1 MIDER
6 LSMVLAL
13 LLSALPGCGRRSD
26 GHQAPDSVASSA
38 ASPVPSMA
46 SAAWSAPEDAG
57 SVGHVYPQARWRMA
71 TFDELDRATLWVGHI
86 VIRHKHSN
94 PEGFRMMDWRPDSP
108 NPDRNVARALTLA
121 EKVAS
126 LAAESPDTFEELARK
141 YSEDV
146 VTKDDGG
153 ALGGVRVSQ
162 LRNLD
167 FLDALA
173 TLKPGEVSKAFRT
186 PYGFHILK
194 RYAPPREEQVA
205 GQRIVIGYRGVFDR
219 PGESRRS
226 RAEAET
232 LARDVATQAK
242 KDPASFGTLA
252 ERYSES
258 AERLQQGDI
267 GVFSTRDPGYLPL
280 EVHRLARLEVGEV
293 TGPHDSC
300 YGYEILKRS
309 AVSPRQAYA
318 ATMIEIPFDSTPTQ
332 RATSQAQA
340 LSKAREMLRTLEAA
354 PHRFDEFQSGYHQNR
369 VERWTRGRGDPE
381 LTRALDPVPFGRLAP
396 EPILYS
402 SSYFLAK
409 RLDPSALPP
418 EQPRL
423 TEIPSPREPNYYEL
437 LKYNDGAQIADAARS
452 LGQALQ
458 TNAGLAAGSTRSI
471 AATLGQLASTLE
483 RQPADHVAA
492 RAAIDSTLAVLEQ
505 RLSADQ
511 FALFKQFSRRWAVS
525 QFMPPGS
532 EEVDAIRE

>member
-13 LLSALPGCGRRSD
+13 LLGALLGCGRRSD

-38 ASPVPSMA
+38 AFAVPSMA
-46 SAAWSAPEDAG
+46 SAGGSAPEDAG

-94 PEGFRMMDWRPDSP
+94 PESFRMMDWRPDSP
-108 NPDRNVARALTLA
+108 NPDREVAQALTLA
-121 EKVAS
+121 EKLAS
-126 LAAESPDTFEELARK
+126 LAASAPGTFEELARK
-141 YSEDV
+141 YSEDI

-173 TLKPGEVSKAFRT
+173 TLKPGQVSKAFRT

-194 RYAPPREEQVA
+194 RYAPPPEEQVA
-205 GQRIVIGYRGVFDR
+205 GERIVIGYQGVFDR

-226 RAEAET
+226 RVEAER
-232 LARDVATQAK
+232 LARDVAEQAK
-242 KDPASFGTLA
+242 KDPKSFGALA

-258 AERLQQGDI
+258 AERFQQGDI
-267 GVFSTRDPGYLPL
+267 GVFSTRDPAYLPL
-280 EVHRLARLEVGEV
+280 EVRRLALLEIGGV

-318 ATMIEIPFDSTPTQ
+318 ATMIELPFDSAPAA
-332 RATSQAQA
+332 RPASQAQA
-340 LSKAREMLRTLEAA
+340 LAKARELLRTLETA
-354 PHRFDEFQSGYHQNR
+354 PERFEEFQSGYHKQR
-369 VERWTRGRGDPE
+369 VERWTRGRGDPA
-381 LTRALDPVPFGRLAP
+381 LTRALDSLSFGRVAP
-396 EPILYS
+396 EPILYA

-409 RLDPSALPP
+409 RLDPSTLPP
-418 EQPRL
+418 EKARL
-423 TEIPSPREPNYYEL
+423 TEIPSPREPNYEEL
-437 LKYNDGAQIADAARS
+437 LKYNDGTQIADAARS
-452 LGQALQ
+452 LVQALE
-458 TNAGLAAGSTRSI
+458 TKSGLAAIARRSI
-471 AATLGQLASTLE
+471 AETLGQLASTLE
-483 RQPADHVAA
+483 RHPGDRAA
-492 RAAIDSTLAVLEQ
+492 VRAAIDSTVTLLEK

-511 FALFKQFSRRWAVS
+511 FALFEHFSRRWAVS
-525 QFMPPGS
+525 QFMPSVSP
-532 EEVDAIRE
+532 EVDANRE